1 MDVTQ
6 IYQEAKRG
14 TASGRGPSY
23 WQTPMLCGKKAA
35 LTAQHKEIYDGDR
48 QSDAMRTGTF
58 YHFLHEIYQT
68 GRLEPETVI
77 DASSIQDPS
86 WCEAVRLFQFVQGQR
101 SHNYFG
107 KTVGTEVRL
116 PVNEEHKATLEDFFG
131 IYGEDCP
138 TGQIDL
144 LVSMSSSDVAR
155 IEADRNVELRGPGLY
170 IVDYKTAAARASDM
184 SARADYTQ
192 TVQSMT
198 YPLLWNL
205 AGGEQIKGMIFDVI
219 VKHKKLGDNSMQTFV
234 SYPCPTHGPI
244 IRNAVRTARASKLKA
259 RANPYAC
266 FYKGYECT
274 FLKNSLCGRM

>member
-1 MDVTQ
+1 MDATQ
-6 IYQEAKRG
+6 IYQEARRG

-35 LTAQHKEIYDGDR
+35 LTSQHTEIYDGDR

-58 YHFLHEIYQT
+58 YHFLHEVYQT
-68 GRLEPETVI
+68 QRLGSETVI
-77 DASSIQDPS
+77 DAGSIQDPA
-86 WCEAVRLFQFVQGQR
+86 WCEAVRLFQYVSSLR
-101 SHNYFG
+101 PKNYFG
-107 KTVGTEVRL
+107 ETVGTEVKL
-116 PVNEEHKATLEDFFG
+116 PINEGHKASVERFFD

-144 LVSMSSSDVAR
+144 LTLMDADDVRR
-155 IEADRNVELRGPGLY
+155 IETERNVELRGPGLY
-170 IVDYKTAAARASDM
+170 IIDYKTAAARASDM
-184 SARADYTQ
+184 SSRADYTQ

-205 AGGEQIKGMIFDVI
+205 AGGEQVRGMIFDII
-219 VKHKKLGDNSMQTFV
+219 VKHKKLGENSMQTFV
-234 SYPCPTHGPI
+234 AYPCPTHGPI
-244 IRNAVRTARASKLKA
+244 VRNAVRTARASKLKA